1 MTVKFSKPIHPVK
14 DYELIRNSTIW
25 VDGKLEPALD
35 LKIIPSELVGADKLS
50 FTWEI
55 EEITKNEMTIQL
67 YFENP
72 PHIGLD
78 NTDPEYI

>member
-14 DYELIRNSTIW
+14 DYELIRNSTIL
-25 VDGKLEPALD
+25 VDDELEPALD
-35 LKIIPSELVGADKLS
+35 LKIIPSELADLNKLN

-55 EEITKNEMTIQL
+55 EEITKNKMTIQL
-67 YFENP
+67 YFASP
-72 PHIGLD
+72 RHIGLD